1 MLLDIILI
9 QLNPIPKLPPYNSK
23 I

>member
-1 MLLDIILI
+1 MDIILI
-9 QLNPIPKLPPYNSK
+9 QLARI